1 MNALTAALKEELNV
15 DMVTVFGLSI
25 PESVVVSW
33 GIMAFLVIGSILLTR
48 NLRVDHI
55 TKRQAILETVVT
67 TINDFFVGLLG
78 ESGKRYVPYLMSV
91 ALYIGCSN
99 LIGVFGIKPPT
110 KDLNVTAALALMS
123 ICLIE
128 YAGIHARGGVGF
140 LKSLAAPTPIMAPM
154 NVLEVAIRPTS
165 LCMRLFGNVLG
176 AFVIMELIKLVVPVF
191 VPAIFSLYFDLFD
204 GLIQTY
210 VFVFLT
216 SLFMKETKSKPFPS
230 SNQKEIKI
238 MNGLIALGAGIA
250 ALTGI
255 GGGIGIGIATGK
267 ATEAIS
273 RQPEASGKI
282 QTNLLLGAALAE
294 GTAIFGFVVALLIIL
309 FLG

>member
-1 MNALTAALKEELNV
+1 MNKLTQSLMEEL
-15 DMVTVFGLSI
+15 TVQYFSIGGLQI

-48 NLRVDHI
+48 NLKVDHI
-55 TKRQAILETVVT
+55 SKRQAVLEMVYNFG
-67 TINDFFVGLLG
+67 NDFFTNLLG
-78 ESGKRYVPYLMSV
+78 AEGKRYVPYLMTV

-123 ICLIE
+123 IVLIE
-128 YAGIHARGGVGF
+128 YSGIHARGGVGF
-140 LKSLAAPTPIMAPM
+140 LKSLAAPTPVMTPM
-154 NVLEVAIRPTS
+154 NILEIAIRPTS

-191 VPAIFSLYFDLFD
+191 VPAVFSLYFDLFD

-216 SLFMKETKSKPFPS
+216 SLFMKET
-230 SNQKEIKI
+230 
-238 MNGLIALGAGIA
+238 M
-250 ALTGI
+250 
-255 GGGIGIGIATGK
+255 GG
-267 ATEAIS
+267 ED
-273 RQPEASGKI
+273 
-282 QTNLLLGAALAE
+282 
-294 GTAIFGFVVALLIIL
+294 
-309 FLG
+309 

>member
-15 DMVTVFGLSI
+15 EMISVFGFQI

-33 GIMAFLVIGSILLTR
+33 GIMAFLVLGSILLTR

-55 TKRQAILETVVT
+55 TKRQAILETAVT
-67 TINDFFVGLLG
+67 FLNDFFCGLLG
-78 ESGKRYVPYLMSV
+78 EKGKRYVPYLMSV
-91 ALYIGCSN
+91 ALYIACSN

-123 ICLIE
+123 IVLIE
-128 YAGIHARGGVGF
+128 YSGIRARGGVGF
-140 LKSLAAPTPIMAPM
+140 LKSLAAPTPIMTPM
-154 NVLEVAIRPTS
+154 NILEIAIRPTS

-216 SLFMKETKSKPFPS
+216 SLFMKES
-230 SNQKEIKI
+230 
-238 MNGLIALGAGIA
+238 LGD
-250 ALTGI
+250 
-255 GGGIGIGIATGK
+255 
-267 ATEAIS
+267 E
-273 RQPEASGKI
+273 E
-282 QTNLLLGAALAE
+282 
-294 GTAIFGFVVALLIIL
+294 
-309 FLG
+309 

>member
-15 DMVTVFGLSI
+15 EMVSVFGLSI

-33 GIMAFLVIGSILLTR
+33 GIMAFLVLGSILLTR
-48 NLRVDHI
+48 NLRVEHI
-55 TKRQAILETVVT
+55 TKRQAVLETVVT

-78 ESGKRYVPYLMSV
+78 ENGKRYVPYLVSV

-123 ICLIE
+123 IVEI
-128 YAGIHARGGVGF
+128 
-140 LKSLAAPTPIMAPM
+140 
-154 NVLEVAIRPTS
+154 AIRPTS

-191 VPAIFSLYFDLFD
+191 VPAVFSLYFDLFD

-216 SLFMKETKSKPFPS
+216 SLFMKES
-230 SNQKEIKI
+230 
-238 MNGLIALGAGIA
+238 
-250 ALTGI
+250 I
-255 GGGIGIGIATGK
+255 GD
-267 ATEAIS
+267 E
-273 RQPEASGKI
+273 E
-282 QTNLLLGAALAE
+282 
-294 GTAIFGFVVALLIIL
+294 
-309 FLG
+309 

>member
-1 MNALTAALKEELNV
+1 MNQLTQALMEEL
-15 DMVTVFGLSI
+15 TVEYFTIGPLQI

-55 TKRQAILETVVT
+55 SKRQAMLEMVY
-67 TINDFFVGLLG
+67 NLGNSFFENLLG
-78 ESGKRYVPYLMSV
+78 EQGKRYVPYLMTV
-91 ALYIGCSN
+91 ALYIACSN

-123 ICLIE
+123 IILIE

-140 LKSLAAPTPIMAPM
+140 LKSLAAPTPVMTPM
-154 NVLEVAIRPTS
+154 NILEIAIRPTS

-176 AFVIMELIKLVVPVF
+176 AFVIMELIKLVVPMF
-191 VPAIFSLYFDLFD
+191 VPAVFSLYFDLFD

-216 SLFMKETKSKPFPS
+216 SLFMKET
-230 SNQKEIKI
+230 
-238 MNGLIALGAGIA
+238 M
-250 ALTGI
+250 
-255 GGGIGIGIATGK
+255 GG
-267 ATEAIS
+267 ED
-273 RQPEASGKI
+273 
-282 QTNLLLGAALAE
+282 
-294 GTAIFGFVVALLIIL
+294 
-309 FLG
+309 

>member
-15 DMVTVFGLSI
+15 ERVSVFGLQI

-33 GIMAFLVIGSILLTR
+33 GIMVFLVLGSILLTR

-55 TKRQAILETVVT
+55 TRRQVILETVVT
-67 TINDFFVGLLG
+67 LINDFFVGLLG
-78 ESGKRYVPYLMSV
+78 ENGKRYVPYLMSV
-91 ALYIGCSN
+91 ALYIACSN

-123 ICLIE
+123 IVLIE
-128 YAGIHARGGVGF
+128 YSGIHARGGKGF
-140 LKSLAAPTPIMAPM
+140 LKSLAAPTPIMTPM
-154 NVLEVAIRPTS
+154 NILEIAIRPTS

-191 VPAIFSLYFDLFD
+191 VPAVFSLYFDLFD

-216 SLFMKETKSKPFPS
+216 SLFMKES
-230 SNQKEIKI
+230 
-238 MNGLIALGAGIA
+238 LGD
-250 ALTGI
+250 
-255 GGGIGIGIATGK
+255 
-267 ATEAIS
+267 E
-273 RQPEASGKI
+273 E
-282 QTNLLLGAALAE
+282 
-294 GTAIFGFVVALLIIL
+294 
-309 FLG
+309 

>member
-15 DMVTVFGLSI
+15 EMISIGGLQI

-67 TINDFFVGLLG
+67 FINDFFVGLLG
-78 ESGKRYVPYLMSV
+78 EKGKRYVPYLISV
-91 ALYIGCSN
+91 ALYIACSN
-99 LIGVFGIKPPT
+99 LIGIIGLKPPT

-128 YAGIHARGGVGF
+128 YAGSHARGGVGF
-140 LKSLAAPTPIMAPM
+140 LKSLTAPTAIMTPM
-154 NVLEVAIRPTS
+154 NILEIAIRPTS

-176 AFVIMELIKLVVPVF
+176 AFVIMELIKQVVPVF
-191 VPAIFSLYFDLFD
+191 VPAVFSLYFDLFD

-216 SLFMKETKSKPFPS
+216 SLFMKE
-230 SNQKEIKI
+230 N
-238 MNGLIALGAGIA
+238 
-250 ALTGI
+250 I
-255 GGGIGIGIATGK
+255 GD
-267 ATEAIS
+267 E
-273 RQPEASGKI
+273 E
-282 QTNLLLGAALAE
+282 
-294 GTAIFGFVVALLIIL
+294 
-309 FLG
+309 

>member
-15 DMVTVFGLSI
+15 EMISVFGLQI

-33 GIMAFLVIGSILLTR
+33 GIMAFLVLGSILLTR

-55 TKRQAILETVVT
+55 TKRQAILETAVT
-67 TINDFFVGLLG
+67 FLNDFFCGLLG
-78 ESGKRYVPYLMSV
+78 EKGKRYVPYLMSV
-91 ALYIGCSN
+91 ALYIACSN

-123 ICLIE
+123 IVLIE
-128 YAGIHARGGVGF
+128 YSGIRARGGVGF
-140 LKSLAAPTPIMAPM
+140 LKSLTAPTPIMTPM
-154 NVLEVAIRPTS
+154 NILEIAIRPTS

-216 SLFMKETKSKPFPS
+216 SLFMKES
-230 SNQKEIKI
+230 
-238 MNGLIALGAGIA
+238 
-250 ALTGI
+250 I
-255 GGGIGIGIATGK
+255 GG
-267 ATEAIS
+267 E
-273 RQPEASGKI
+273 E
-282 QTNLLLGAALAE
+282 
-294 GTAIFGFVVALLIIL
+294 
-309 FLG
+309 